1 MKMINKMQGYYYFL
15 SGIWPLIHLE
25 SFINITGYK
34 NDIWLVNMV
43 GLLALSI
50 GITLLIRPFHLLGL
64 LVALS
69 FLAID
74 VIYVQNGTIA
84 TIYLVDASVQ
94 LVFIAG
100 FVFLY
105 YKRILSHL
113 RRHNSIPLD

>member
-1 MKMINKMQGYYYFL
+1 MKILNKVQGYYYLL
-15 SGIWPLIHLE
+15 SGIWPLIHIA
-25 SFINITGYK
+25 SFIYITGHK
-34 NDIWLVNMV
+34 NDIWLVYMV

-50 GITLLIRPFHLLGL
+50 GITLLIRPSHVLGL

-84 TIYLVDASVQ
+84 TVYLVDASIQ

-100 FVFLY
+100 LLFSY
-105 YKRILSHL
+105 YKRILHHL